1 MKGQGNLT
9 CDVTPLSS
17 SHWLDSIT
25 CSPRRVLIGHGI
37 LLLLTSGPV
46 YGWRRSFLIDVIL
59 IDFPHWWVSTHWCH
73 VRGYLAAAAAA
84 KVLVVSRPRSHL
96 HAFPRWLG
104 SGRDEEKPRRGG
116 KRGAADWIT
125 HNLTRLA
132 PTLFFSTS
140 QAASQQKK
148 SRKKR
153 ERGEK
158 GYLFMVQRERYRV
171 YINIW
176 SDILV

>member
-59 IDFPHWWVSTHWCH
+59 IDFPHWWKCVGVAGRSSALERMPMMMARPCFVALLCVALWCG
-73 VRGYLAAAAAA
+73 VVFGQEGTSAADPKQDPTPDSGATPAQSPKQMADA
-84 KVLVVSRPRSHL
+84 GGRPRL
-96 HAFPRWLG
+96 LLLLLPPPPR
-104 SGRDEEKPRRGG
+104 PRPRE
-116 KRGAADWIT
+116 
-125 HNLTRLA
+125 
-132 PTLFFSTS
+132 PTL
-140 QAASQQKK
+140 
-148 SRKKR
+148 
-153 ERGEK
+153 
-158 GYLFMVQRERYRV
+158 
-171 YINIW
+171 
-176 SDILV
+176 LVAMAHIPTQPNA